1 MALSFVV
8 MFPWCQE
15 SQVAL
20 KELPQEGNREVSVGS
35 LGRLQGW
42 FYVGGGVGGG
52 TGGDGAGLHVI

>member
-15 SQVAL
+15 SRVAL
-20 KELPQEGNREVSVGS
+20 KELPREGNREVPLGS

-42 FYVGGGVGGG
+42 FHFGGGVGGG
-52 TGGDGAGLHVI
+52 DGADLQVI

>member
-1 MALSFVV
+1 

-20 KELPQEGNREVSVGS
+20 KELLQEGNREVSVGS

-42 FYVGGGVGGG
+42 FYTGGGGGG
-52 TGGDGAGLHVI
+52 GGGGGSAGGDGADLHVI